1 MNRLFRAQEVPRPP
15 QTRGAFRRC
24 QSASVPL
31 AALLEMRLVAVC
43 LWLVAGTV
51 VSLENGGGILHEEH
65 FPPLHLNCSQ
75 SLTDLILLRQEIQ
88 LKELKEE
95 EKASAGILREMADIL
110 TDIKNT
116 LRQNRTSGV
125 SCPDNFMNF
134 GDTCLYLAK
143 DKDVNWETAR
153 VYCQGLGGDLAVF
166 RDANAYAD
174 ALGYVKASGID
185 GSSDVWVGANDLSLE
200 GEWKWVTGEDMPRG
214 TPFWG
219 HHNNNREPTGGA
231 SQNCG
236 FLKGNDG
243 FLIHDAPCDWKRN
256 PLCQKKHDQGHGV
269 PLGMASPDT
278 HLHSPSAERSLPPAH
293 TLAVGGRPG
302 GQRGGGSSAS

>member
-1 MNRLFRAQEVPRPP
+1 
-15 QTRGAFRRC
+15 
-24 QSASVPL
+24 
-31 AALLEMRLVAVC
+31 MRLVAVC

-143 DKDVNWETAR
+143 DKDVNWEIAR

-185 GSSDVWVGANDLSLE
+185 GSADVWVGANDLSLE

-256 PLCQKKHDQGHGV
+256 PLCQKKHDQGHV
-269 PLGMASPDT
+269 SD
-278 HLHSPSAERSLPPAH
+278 
-293 TLAVGGRPG
+293 
-302 GQRGGGSSAS
+302 